1 MKKYFITFAIL
12 AISSALRAD
21 VQASEN
27 TQAQPQPVATTTE
40 SVAEDTQPTPSLAES
55 VNAQSQPAS
64 TQEQTTSS
72 EEQTSATPQ
81 QEQAQTT
88 ASAEENLT
96 PEEQQIKSLLRKN
109 PFAEPGSVVANG
121 LFGNTQSPAAAPDGL
136 ELRSITCID
145 GKWKFYIY
153 DASMKM
159 GYRIGLK
166 QPQNDM
172 SPYTVDFY
180 DEETN
185 SISISNSLGTYT
197 LTLKVPDA
205 PTGKVVG
212 ASTPTAKKKVTAKT
226 TSKTKAH
233 KR

>member
-1 MKKYFITFAIL
+1 MKKYFIIFAIL

-27 TQAQPQPVATTTE
+27 TQAQARPVATTTE
-40 SVAEDTQPTPSLAES
+40 SVAEETQPAPSLAET
-55 VNAQSQPAS
+55 VNTQSQPAPV
-64 TQEQTTSS
+64 QEQITSS

-88 ASAEENLT
+88 ASTEENLT

-121 LFGNTQSPAAAPDGL
+121 LFDNSQSPAAAPEGL

-159 GYRIGLK
+159 GYRVGLK
-166 QPQNDM
+166 QPHNDM

-205 PTGKVVG
+205 PTGKAFG
-212 ASTPTAKKKVTAKT
+212 TSAPTAKKKVTVKT
-226 TSKTKAH
+226 APKTKAR